1 MIYLTTDEVI
11 RLQAWIIQQS
21 GGRPGIL
28 DRGKIDSAVELPKA
42 GFGGQEFYP
51 TLAEKAA
58 AIGFSLACNYGS
70 VDGNKRIGHA
80 ALETFL
86 VLNGHELTAGVDE
99 QEDVFL
105 RLADHKMARDE
116 FTDWVRRYVTP
127 VA

>member
-1 MIYLTTDEVI
+1 MIYLTTEEVI
-11 RLQAWIIQQS
+11 RLQAQVIQQS

-28 DRGKIDSAVELPKA
+28 DRGKIESAVELPKS
-42 GFGGQEFYP
+42 GSGDHEFYP

-58 AIGFSLACNYGS
+58 AIGFSLTCNHGFH
-70 VDGNKRIGHA
+70 DGNKRIGHA

-105 RLADHKMARDE
+105 QLADHKLTRKE
-116 FTDWVRRYVTP
+116 FTAWVARHIAP
-127 VA
+127 A